1 MAELN
6 HGGQFSKKLRLE
18 KYALDVSRRKW
29 QVKIGKVHNELNR
42 RPLCC
47 LSKWV
52 MLPSTCEFIW
62 LTSRQTLNYDWEGK
76 FVEQVELL
84 KPSCASTFFPITCL
98 HKQILDKEKNSL
110 VSYRGLNNEFT
121 SPLKESWNA
130 RENDAVISR
139 WSIFGTMKSQIT
151 QSGPRIKKKKT
162 GIDFIQD
169 SKRMFTNHSLMCGQH
184 TTIYS
189 NYHEH
194 YNINFLNVVWWMN
207 MYLNLVVWKVIT

>member
-84 KPSCASTFFPITCL
+84 KPSCASTFFPITCI
-98 HKQILDKEKNSL
+98 HKQILNKEKNSL
-110 VSYRGLNNEFT
+110 VSSRFEQWVYKSIKRELERKRKWRYIKVYHGGQYSER
-121 SPLKESWNA
+121 WNH
-130 RENDAVISR
+130 RLP
-139 WSIFGTMKSQIT
+139 K
-151 QSGPRIKKKKT
+151 
-162 GIDFIQD
+162 
-169 SKRMFTNHSLMCGQH
+169 
-184 TTIYS
+184 
-189 NYHEH
+189 
-194 YNINFLNVVWWMN
+194 VVQE
-207 MYLNLVVWKVIT
+207 

>member
-42 RPLCC
+42 RPVCC

-98 HKQILDKEKNSL
+98 HKQILNKEKNSL
-110 VSYRGLNNEFT
+110 VSSRFEQWVYKSIKRELERKRKWRSYITVVNIRNDEIT
-121 SPLKESWNA
+121 DYPKWSKNKE
-130 RENDAVISR
+130 
-139 WSIFGTMKSQIT
+139 
-151 QSGPRIKKKKT
+151 KKT
-162 GIDFIQD
+162 GTDFIQD
-169 SKRMFTNHSLMCGQH
+169 SKRIFTNHSLMCGQR

-194 YNINFLNVVWWMN
+194 YKINLLNVVWWMN

>member
-29 QVKIGKVHNELNR
+29 QVKIRKVHNELNR

-62 LTSRQTLNYDWEGK
+62 LTSRQALNYDWEGK

-98 HKQILDKEKNSL
+98 HKQILNKEKNSL
-110 VSYRGLNNEFT
+110 VSSRFEQWVYKSIKRELERKRKWRSYITVVNIRNDEITDYPKWSKNKEKKDWYRLYSRQQEDVYEPFFNVWTTHYYLFE
-121 SPLKESWNA
+121 LSW
-130 RENDAVISR
+130 
-139 WSIFGTMKSQIT
+139 TLQ
-151 QSGPRIKKKKT
+151 
-162 GIDFIQD
+162 
-169 SKRMFTNHSLMCGQH
+169 
-184 TTIYS
+184 Y
-189 NYHEH
+189 
-194 YNINFLNVVWWMN
+194 
-207 MYLNLVVWKVIT
+207 